1 MNDQAEITIS
11 LLEGDNPMPNG
22 AEVDYMTLI
31 KKTGSEAFQ
40 ALMTDITHNSAVAHN
55 LARLGTTVKFNELG
69 TLESRAN
76 SGVMA
81 TPIASPTTQ

>member
-11 LLEGDNPMPNG
+11 LLEGDNPMPDS
-22 AEVDYMTLI
+22 ADYMAHI
-31 KKTGSEAFQ
+31 RKTGSEAFQ
-40 ALMTDITHNSAVAHN
+40 VTMTEIVNNGATAHN